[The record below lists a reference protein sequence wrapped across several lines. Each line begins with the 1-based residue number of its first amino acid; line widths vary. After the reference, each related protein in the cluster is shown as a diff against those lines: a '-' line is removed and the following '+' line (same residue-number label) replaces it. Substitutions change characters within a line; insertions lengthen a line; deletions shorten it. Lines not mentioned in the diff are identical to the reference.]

1 MYDRAAVYDSE
12 NNKTTTILDL
22 DACLSN
28 DNYQIKRRMKDVK
41 FDEESDGPVLFQ
53 KLNTTRSNI
62 PSQERHE
69 VQNRNAML
77 PPSCMMMMQAEAEQ
91 RSTLSI
97 SSNDDEED
105 NMPKEAHV
113 QATSVKNSSIS
124 TTRSSQGACL
134 DRGLTAAAQ
143 HNTDARL
150 STLTLGKGLFLHSS
164 YIS

>member
-1 MYDRAAVYDSE
+1 MYDSE
-12 NNKTTTILDL
+12 DIKTTKILDL
-22 DACLSN
+22 DACVSN

-77 PPSCMMMMQAEAEQ
+77 PPSCMIMMQAEAEQ

-97 SSNDDEED
+97 STNDDEED

-143 HNTDARL
+143 HNTDACL
-150 STLTLGKGLFLHSS
+150 STLTLGKGLF
-164 YIS
+164 

>member
-1 MYDRAAVYDSE
+1 MYNTAAVYDSE
-12 NNKTTTILDL
+12 DNKTTKILDL
-22 DACLSN
+22 DACVSN

-53 KLNTTRSNI
+53 KQNIKRSNI
-62 PSQERHE
+62 PSHEQHE
-69 VQNRNAML
+69 VQNRNAII
-77 PPSCMMMMQAEAEQ
+77 PPSSCMMMMQAKLGQ

-97 SSNDDEED
+97 STNDDEED
-105 NMPKEAHV
+105 NVPKEAHV

-143 HNTDARL
+143 HNTDAFL
-150 STLTLGKGLFLHSS
+150 STLTLGKGLFA
-164 YIS
+164 